1 MDFFDI
7 LMNWKKIKINIL
19 LLIIIF
25 NCFVLAQNAQAGFGI
40 SPPYVKTSKPIFPG
54 SHFEQRITL
63 LRSSADEEMEAIIK
77 INAPEIADWITI
89 DNGEVFDLPK
99 DQLRVPM
106 VVKVDVPNKAE
117 IGNYQG
123 YINIQIAPKGINQGG
138 GVAIALGA
146 RIDIDLNITNETF
159 LDFTVR
165 KFDIPDFEMLKKPW
179 SWKIFSM
186 FFYRVK
192 AAITI
197 KNTGNVKVA
206 PTKVSLEVYDLTK
219 TILFEAGEDK
229 KIKKTEPFK
238 TETVYASF
246 PTKLET
252 GQYWGKIRVYR
263 GEEIIYK
270 DETIFAIKPPGGLEH
285 GTELGIWPWIMLSGI
300 IASIILII
308 FILIKIRIWLYIY
321 KIIYI
326 ISWPLRI
333 ICGKIVF
340 YWKKAKQA
348 FWRKMHQKA
357 EKYKK
362 EPYNDEESEN
372 KE

>member
-1 MDFFDI
+1 
-7 LMNWKKIKINIL
+7 MNWKKIKINIL

-25 NCFVLAQNAQAGFGI
+25 NCFVWAQNAQAGFGI

-99 DQLRVPM
+99 GQLRVPM
-106 VVKVDVPNKAE
+106 IVMVDVPNKAE

-123 YINIQIAPKGINQGG
+123 YINIQIAPKGKNQGG
-138 GVAIALGA
+138 GVTIALGA
-146 RIDIDLNITNETF
+146 RVDIDLNITDETF

-197 KNTGNVKVA
+197 KNIGNVKVA
-206 PTKVSLEVYDLTK
+206 PSKVSLEVYDLTK
-219 TILFEAGEDK
+219 TILFESNVDK
-229 KIKKTEPFK
+229 KIKKTEPFT

-246 PTKLET
+246 PTKLEA
-252 GQYWGKIRVYR
+252 GQYWGKVKV
-263 GEEIIYK
+263 YK
-270 DETIFAIKPPGGLEH
+270 DDAIVYKNETIFTVNPPGGLEG
-285 GTELGIWPWIMLSGI
+285 GTKLGIWPWMMLSGI
-300 IASIILII
+300 IALIALII
-308 FILIKIRIWLYIY
+308 FILIRIKIWSYIY
-321 KIIYI
+321 KVIYV
-326 ISWPLRI
+326 ISWQLRVVF
-333 ICGKIVF
+333 GKIVF
-340 YWKKAKQA
+340 YWKKVKQA
-348 FWRKMHQKA
+348 FWNKMRQKA

-362 EPYNDEESEN
+362 EQTDGEDSEN
-372 KE
+372 EE

>member
-1 MDFFDI
+1 
-7 LMNWKKIKINIL
+7 MNWKKIKINIL

-77 INAPEIADWITI
+77 VNAPEIADWITI
-89 DNGEVFDLPK
+89 NNGEVFDLPK

-106 VVKVDVPNKAE
+106 VVEVDVPSKAE

-123 YINIQIAPKGINQGG
+123 YINIQIAPKGKNQGG

-165 KFDIPDFEMLKKPW
+165 KFDIPDFEMLRKPW

-219 TILFEAGEDK
+219 TVLFESAVDK
-229 KIKKTEPFK
+229 KIKKVEPFK

-252 GQYWGKIRVYR
+252 GQYWGKIKIYKDDA
-263 GEEIIYK
+263 IIYK
-270 DETIFAIKPPGGLEH
+270 DETIFTIKPPGGLENE
-285 GTELGIWPWIMLSGI
+285 TKLGIWPWIMLFGI
-300 IASIILII
+300 VSLIILII
-308 FILIKIRIWLYIY
+308 FILVKIKIWRYIY

-326 ISWPLRI
+326 ISWPLRMV
-333 ICGKIVF
+333 CKKISQI
-340 YWKKAKQA
+340 WKVIKKA

-362 EPYNDEESEN
+362 ESFEGEKLKDDEDE
-372 KE
+372 

>member
-1 MDFFDI
+1 
-7 LMNWKKIKINIL
+7 MNWKKIKINIL
-19 LLIIIF
+19 LIIIIF
-25 NCFVLAQNAQAGFGI
+25 NCFVWAQNVQAGFGI

-63 LRSSADEEMEAIIK
+63 LRSSADEDMEAIIK
-77 INAPEIADWITI
+77 INAPEITDWITI
-89 DNGEVFDLPK
+89 DKGEVFDLPK

-106 VVKVDVPNKAE
+106 VVKVDVPNRAE

-123 YINIQIAPKGINQGG
+123 YINIQIAPKGKNQGG

-179 SWKIFSM
+179 NWKIFSM

-219 TILFEAGEDK
+219 TILFESSVDK
-229 KIKKTEPFK
+229 KIKKVEPFK

-246 PTKLET
+246 PTKLEA
-252 GQYWGKIRVYR
+252 GQYWGKIKVYKDDT
-263 GEEIIYK
+263 IVYK
-270 DETIFAIKPPGGLEH
+270 DETIFTVKSPGGLAS
-285 GTELGIWPWIMLSGI
+285 GTKLGIWPWIMLFGI
-300 IASIILII
+300 IALIILII
-308 FILIKIRIWLYIY
+308 FILIKIKIWRHVYKVIY
-321 KIIYI
+321 V
-326 ISWPLRI
+326 ISWPVR
-333 ICGKIVF
+333 VV
-340 YWKKAKQA
+340 WKKIFQTWEEIKKA
-348 FWRKMHQKA
+348 FWQKMHQKA

-362 EPYNDEESEN
+362 KSFDEKESKDNED
-372 KE
+372 E